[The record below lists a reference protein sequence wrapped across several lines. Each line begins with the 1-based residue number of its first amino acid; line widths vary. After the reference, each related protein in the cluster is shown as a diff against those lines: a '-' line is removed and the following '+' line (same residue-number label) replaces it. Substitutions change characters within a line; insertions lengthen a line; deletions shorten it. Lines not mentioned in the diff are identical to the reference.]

1 MFQLISE
8 MDITKLGEAGLLAFL
23 SIFVAV
29 VVWTLSRTRHDIRHW
44 AQIPIERDNDR
55 KVEDRHE

>member
-29 VVWTLSRTRHDIRHW
+29 VVWTLSRTRHDIRPW